1 MEDHKARR
9 FISSF
14 RPPPSS
20 PPPLPHLTPLAMIA
34 LIPTVA
40 ALATLPLLALGQQSS
55 KTYAPSIVECPA
67 DLNIVRHAGVVSVN
81 QTLSPDVSVSMC
93 SLSMSDVRL
102 TPTGSQ
108 EDAYIKARR
117 AGVTKEAYAT

>member
-1 MEDHKARR
+1 
-9 FISSF
+9 
-14 RPPPSS
+14 
-20 PPPLPHLTPLAMIA
+20 MIA

-93 SLSMSDVRL
+93 PLCETMSDVRL